1 MVSIKEPA
9 SLYKLRLSAEDN
21 LFSTRMKKYH
31 PFLYDEIAMKKFR
44 IAKKYS
50 IRKPL
55 SIKNELVE
63 QHNFAGWAKPGWKYL
78 ESPVWTQ
85 IWVKLE
91 RARPQFIFPNIFDLK
106 TVM

>member
-63 QHNFAGWAKPGWKYL
+63 QHNFAG
-78 ESPVWTQ
+78 
-85 IWVKLE
+85 
-91 RARPQFIFPNIFDLK
+91 
-106 TVM
+106 